1 MKHLCNQEVILQNSF
16 LSNVQ
21 LINHLLQVILKL
33 TFILKNKSQIVK
45 AYEQSTVKCF

>member
-21 LINHLLQVILKL
+21 LINHLLQL
-33 TFILKNKSQIVK
+33 LKNKSQIVK
-45 AYEQSTVKCF
+45 AYEQSTVKCV

>member
-33 TFILKNKSQIVK
+33 TFINKSQIVK
-45 AYEQSTVKCF
+45 TYEQSTVKCV